1 MSWFYRLQS
10 RVNLTGAEGTA
21 LVVLALALAGG
32 LVARHLVAS
41 TAPPPPALYAAADAA
56 FVATG
61 AGQAPTAVPLFTP
74 VAAVSPPA
82 VAADS
87 LVPADLPESATEA
100 FSEPASD
107 EGSTAA
113 EAPTAAGASEAAL
126 VAQAVV
132 ELSERQS
139 SARSGRK
146 PPPVPTN
153 INTAGFED
161 LQRLPRVG
169 PAMAARI
176 IAYRQEVGRF
186 RRPEDIMEV
195 RGIGER
201 TFEQMAPWIRL

>member
-1 MSWFYRLQS
+1 MPWLYRLQS

-41 TAPPPPALYAAADAA
+41 AAPVPPALYAATNASGAA
-56 FVATG
+56 P
-61 AGQAPTAVPLFTP
+61 AGGSPAAVPLVTP
-74 VAAVSPPA
+74 VAAVSAP
-82 VAADS
+82 AADS
-87 LVPADLPESATEA
+87 LSPAESPASAVEA
-100 FSEPASD
+100 FAEPLTEEAAPAGESPAAS
-107 EGSTAA
+107 
-113 EAPTAAGASEAAL
+113 GASEAAL

-132 ELSERQS
+132 ELSEQRS

-146 PPPVPTN
+146 PPPIPTN
-153 INTAGFED
+153 LNTGNFDE

-176 IAYRQEVGRF
+176 IAYRQEIGPF

>member
-1 MSWFYRLQS
+1 MPWLYRLQS

-41 TAPPPPALYAAADAA
+41 AAPPPPALYAAADAA
-56 FVATG
+56 FVAAD
-61 AGQAPTAVPLFTP
+61 AGHAPAAVPLLTP
-74 VAAVSPPA
+74 VSTASHAA

-87 LVPADLPESATEA
+87 LALAAADTSGAGPA
-100 FSEPASD
+100 
-107 EGSTAA
+107 TAA
-113 EAPTAAGASEAAL
+113 FADAAPSADEAAL
-126 VAQAVV
+126 VAEAVV
-132 ELSERQS
+132 EMSARQS
-139 SARSGRK
+139 RSGRK
-146 PPPVPTN
+146 PPPEPTN
-153 INTAGFED
+153 INTAGLDE

-169 PAMAARI
+169 PAIAARI

-201 TFEQMAPWIRL
+201 TFERMAPWIRL